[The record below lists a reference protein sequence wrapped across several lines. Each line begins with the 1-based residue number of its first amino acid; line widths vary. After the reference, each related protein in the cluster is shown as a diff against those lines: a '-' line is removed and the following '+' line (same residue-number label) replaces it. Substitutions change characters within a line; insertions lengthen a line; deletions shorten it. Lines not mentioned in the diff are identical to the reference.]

1 MLFGNKQNFE
11 DFKKFILENGIIATT
26 AGVTIGIASKDL
38 VLSFSGDILVPS
50 IIILLY
56 WLNVKSLK
64 HYLPSGKTKLDLEN
78 FLKNLLTW
86 VIVVIATF
94 GFVKIT
100 FHYLLGIE
108 TKELVNQDKD
118 TKKEKII

>member
-26 AGVTIGIASKDL
+26 AGVTIGIESKDL

-64 HYLPSGKTKLDLEN
+64 HYLPSGKTK
-78 FLKNLLTW
+78 
-86 VIVVIATF
+86 
-94 GFVKIT
+94 
-100 FHYLLGIE
+100 
-108 TKELVNQDKD
+108 
-118 TKKEKII
+118 

>member
-38 VLSFSGDILVPS
+38 VLSLSGDILLPT

-56 WLNVKSLK
+56 WLNFKSLK
-64 HYLPSGKTKLDLEN
+64 HYLPSGKTKIDLEN

-86 VIVVIATF
+86 VIVVISTF
-94 GFVKIT
+94 VFVKIT
-100 FHYLLGIE
+100 FNYFLGIE
-108 TKELVNQDKD
+108 TKEFENKG
-118 TKKEKII
+118 KEQK

>member
-38 VLSFSGDILVPS
+38 VLSFSGDILVPT

-64 HYLPSGKTKLDLEN
+64 NYLPSGKTKLDLEN

-86 VIVVIATF
+86 IIVIISTF
-94 GFVKIT
+94 VFVRIT
-100 FHYLLGIE
+100 FHYFLGIE
-108 TKELVNQDKD
+108 TKQIENKG
-118 TKKEKII
+118 KEQK

>member
-38 VLSFSGDILVPS
+38 VLSLSGDILVPI

-56 WLNVKSLK
+56 WLNIKSLK

-78 FLKNLLTW
+78 FLKNVLSW
-86 VIVVIATF
+86 IIVVVLTF
-94 GFVKIT
+94 VFVKIT

-108 TKELVNQDKD
+108 KKPYAVKD
-118 TKKEKII
+118 DSKQKK

>member
-38 VLSFSGDILVPS
+38 VLSLSGDILVPS

-64 HYLPSGKTKLDLEN
+64 HYLPSGKTKIDLEN

-94 GFVKIT
+94 AFVRIT
-100 FHYLLGIE
+100 FHYFLGIE
-108 TKELVNQDKD
+108 TKQNENKG
-118 TKKEKII
+118 KEQK

>member
-1 MLFGNKQNFE
+1 MLSGNKQNFE

-38 VLSFSGDILVPS
+38 VLSLSGDILVPS

-86 VIVVIATF
+86 VIVVISTF
-94 GFVKIT
+94 AFVKIT
-100 FHYLLGIE
+100 FHYFLGIE

-118 TKKEKII
+118 TKNKK